1 MGTYPPRE
9 CGIATFNQDLFNSS
23 QKFLAESTDCK
34 VVAMN
39 LTSLDAYAYPPE
51 VEWTI
56 DQDDKEEYLA
66 LARKFNNDPQIS
78 GIILQ
83 HEYGI
88 FGGIDGKNILYF
100 IENCNKPII
109 VTLHTV
115 LPSPSAG
122 MKSITKRIIKK
133 CSTVVVLTE
142 SSKIILESVYPESIN
157 KTHVI
162 PHGIHDTE
170 FSTTLTAKKEL
181 KMEESTILTT
191 FGLLSRGKG
200 IEYVIKA
207 LPKIIKK
214 HPNIQYLILGET
226 HPVVRRREGESYR
239 IKLAKLVTKLN
250 LDDHVKFYD
259 QYLSLPDLI
268 EFLKATDIY
277 ISTSINP
284 FQAVS
289 GTLSYALG
297 TGRAVVSTEFAQAK
311 EIITKE
317 IGRLVP
323 PKDSDAYSRVL
334 LELLD
339 NKIKLKK
346 MHSKAYE
353 LTRPMLWSN
362 VADNY
367 SKLLTQNI
375 LPPVKLEH
383 LNNMTDNFGIFQ
395 FAKIDMPNKKFGYTL
410 DDNSRALI
418 ACCWLNPGNK
428 EVGLLAD
435 IYLGFIGKC
444 QLENGTFIN
453 YLNYDHKASVD
464 QNDQED
470 ITDATSRA
478 IWALSEVISSKHS
491 SDESKKTAKKMFI
504 LALPNIKITHHIR
517 STALIIKSFSKAMKF
532 FPEYRIE
539 FKKRIKENADLL
551 VEMLEVNSDKSWHW
565 FDSYLG
571 YNNGIVPEALIIAGK
586 TTGKEKYIQ
595 KGELALAFL
604 IEKTFSSTG
613 YMPIGHSEWYK
624 KNGVR
629 SYFDQ
634 QPEDPASMIMALMSA
649 YEITGKE
656 KYKNLIAICF
666 SWYLGNN
673 SLGLPLYSF
682 KNGGCYDGLHPD
694 RVNLN
699 QGAESLISYLLS
711 RLTMDRLTV

>member
-23 QKFLAESTDCK
+23 QKFLAQSADCK
-34 VVAMN
+34 IVAMN
-39 LTSLDAYAYPPE
+39 LTSLDTYVYPSE

-56 DQDDKEEYLA
+56 DQDDKEEYLL
-66 LARKFNNDPQIS
+66 LAQKFNRDPQIS

-88 FGGIDGKNILYF
+88 FGGVDGENILQF
-100 IENCNKPII
+100 IENCDKPLI

-115 LPSPSAG
+115 LPFPNDA
-122 MKSITKRIIKK
+122 MKSVTKRIIKK
-133 CSTVVVLTE
+133 SNIIIVLTE

-157 KTHVI
+157 KTYVI
-162 PHGIHDTE
+162 SHGIHDTE
-170 FSTTLTAKKEL
+170 FSPTLEAKKEL
-181 KMEESTILTT
+181 KLEGFTILTT

-226 HPVVRRREGESYR
+226 HPVVRRHEGESYR
-239 IKLAKLVTKLN
+239 IELALLVTKLG

-277 ISTSINP
+277 VSTSINP
-284 FQAVS
+284 HQAVS

-311 EIITKE
+311 EIITEE

-323 PKDSDAYSRVL
+323 TKDSNAYSRVL

-339 NKIKLKK
+339 NKTKLKK
-346 MHSKAYE
+346 MHLKAYE

-362 VADNY
+362 VANNY

-383 LNNMTDNFGIFQ
+383 LNKMTDNFGIFQ
-395 FAKIDMPNKKFGYTL
+395 FAEIDMPNKKLGYTL
-410 DDNSRALI
+410 DDNARALI
-418 ACCWLNPGNK
+418 ACCWLNSDSNR
-428 EVGLLAD
+428 VGLFID
-435 IYLGFIGKC
+435 IYLGFIEKC

-453 YLNYDHKASVD
+453 YLSYEHKASID
-464 QNDQED
+464 QNKKED
-470 ITDATSRA
+470 LQDAASRA
-478 IWALSEVISSKHS
+478 MWALSEVLDSKS
-491 SDESKKTAKKMFI
+491 VSQNSKELASKIFIAALPTIKKTD
-504 LALPNIKITHHIR
+504 HIR
-517 STALIIKSFSKAMKF
+517 SSAFIIKSYSKSIKF
-532 FPEYRIE
+532 FPDHQKELE
-539 FKKRIKENADLL
+539 ARIKDNADLL
-551 VEMLEVNSDKSWHW
+551 LEKLKLNTDKSWCW
-565 FDSYLG
+565 FDDYLG

-586 TTGKEKYIQ
+586 TTGNEKYIQ

-604 IEKTFSSTG
+604 IDKTFSSTS
-613 YMPIGHSEWYK
+613 YMPIGHAEWYK

-629 SYFDQ
+629 SHFDQ
-634 QPEDPASMIMALMSA
+634 QPEDPASMIIALISA

-656 KYKNLIAICF
+656 KYKNLIAVCF

-673 SLGLPLYSF
+673 SLGLSLYNF
-682 KNGGCYDGLHPD
+682 ENGGCYDGLHPD

-699 QGAESLISYLLS
+699 QGAESLVSYLLS
-711 RLTMDRLTV
+711 RLVINKLYV